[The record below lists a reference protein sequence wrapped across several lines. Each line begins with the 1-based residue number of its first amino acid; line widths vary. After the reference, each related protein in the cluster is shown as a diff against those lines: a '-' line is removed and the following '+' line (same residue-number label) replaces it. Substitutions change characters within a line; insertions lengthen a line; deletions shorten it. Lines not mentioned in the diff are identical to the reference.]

1 MREWRS
7 TEKGLS
13 ERDREIDDGAIEDTL
28 ASRTLGLNEVRRG
41 LTGEG
46 RAEE

>member
-1 MREWRS
+1 MQEWRS

-28 ASRTLGLNEVRRG
+28 ESRTLGLNEVRRR
-41 LTGEG
+41 LKGEC